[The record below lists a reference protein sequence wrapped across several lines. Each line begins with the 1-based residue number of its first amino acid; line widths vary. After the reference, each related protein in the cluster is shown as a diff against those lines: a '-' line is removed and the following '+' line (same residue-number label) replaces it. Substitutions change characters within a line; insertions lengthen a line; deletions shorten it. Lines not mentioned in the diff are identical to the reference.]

1 MKIYYLENGSL
12 CIELETLE
20 DRIIFRTLHAP
31 SSSSIDNT
39 GQLTFRKGS
48 CNTFIASPKS
58 VFSVIDRDFMIQC
71 YNDETKLR
79 AVKAVKDVTSWSLK
93 ECKDYVDNI
102 WDKIRN
108 GTY

>member
-1 MKIYYLENGSL
+1 MKIYYLENGAL

-31 SSSSIDNT
+31 SSSVDNT
-39 GQLTFRKGS
+39 DNLTFQKS
-48 CNTFIASPKS
+48 SHNTFIASPKS
-58 VFSVIDRDFMIQC
+58 IFSVIDRDFMRQC

-79 AVKAVKDVTSWSLK
+79 AIKTVKDVTGWSLK

-102 WDKIRN
+102 WERIRN